1 MRRIVLCL
9 TAVCTAAL
17 LAQPAG
23 AQQTESWDFSG
34 VTRIEFDGTSG
45 DVVLLPAE
53 GSTGRVELTW
63 EVTPSGAFRGE
74 VEVRGEVVD
83 ITERWSGQRS
93 NGRVTW
99 RIHVPRTATPVRFAG
114 DTASGALEVGALAV
128 SLRFRTASGD
138 LAFQGTELGSGSRLS
153 TASGDVELTGMS
165 VVSGIRFS
173 TASGDVDLTDVEAGE
188 DVEFSTASGD
198 VHLER
203 VNAGP
208 GTSFST
214 ASGDVE
220 ARDCRGVLR
229 LGSASGDVDV
239 RDCELAGEG
248 RFSSASGD
256 VEVALARLPG
266 YELRVSSASGDAA
279 LRVADWG
286 ESFRLVLEKR
296 KDRGALRCP
305 FPSTTEEE
313 FEENDRTYIRVTVV
327 RGSGGPE
334 ILVKSA
340 SGSVTVR

>member
-45 DVVLLPAE
+45 DV
-53 GSTGRVELTW
+53 
-63 EVTPSGAFRGE
+63 
-74 VEVRGEVVD
+74 
-83 ITERWSGQRS
+83 
-93 NGRVTW
+93 
-99 RIHVPRTATPVRFAG
+99 
-114 DTASGALEVGALAV
+114 
-128 SLRFRTASGD
+128 
-138 LAFQGTELGSGSRLS
+138 
-153 TASGDVELTGMS
+153 
-165 VVSGIRFS
+165 
-173 TASGDVDLTDVEAGE
+173 
-188 DVEFSTASGD
+188 
-198 VHLER
+198 
-203 VNAGP
+203 
-208 GTSFST
+208 
-214 ASGDVE
+214 E
-220 ARDCRGVLR
+220 ARGCRGVLR
-229 LGSASGDVDV
+229 LSSASGDVDV
-239 RDCELAGEG
+239 RDCDLEGEG

-256 VEVALARLPG
+256 VEVTLARQPG